1 MDFNWYSED
10 DLNNAII
17 FNNSSLISYKN
28 DSNIVKEKNESIP
41 INNIKV
47 ENCFEQNLD
56 VKNGLELL
64 NILHYLSSVSN
75 HLRTLIRNKNI
86 KQQYNDENYDII
98 QIINNAEYEK
108 IIKYL
113 EWITESLIKIKKYF
127 AISNRK
133 DNSYDPLNIKPFK
146 TSSYKF
152 CNFKEACSIHKNKNK
167 SCDKNH
173 FVFEMILNDINKL
186 IESINLIDIDNLNWV
201 LNNKNIMITYSS
213 ENNNY
218 SITKIT
224 NNKINFIE
232 NENNFLIDK
241 TLIFK
246 SFDVSSYV
254 LNKMYEEAYCFLNY
268 NIQTNQILI

>member
-1 MDFNWYSED
+1 MELNWYSED

-17 FNNSSLISYKN
+17 FNDNSLISYKN
-28 DSNIVKEKNESIP
+28 NDSIKEKNENIVV
-41 INNIKV
+41 NNIKV
-47 ENCFEQNLD
+47 ENCFDQNI
-56 VKNGLELL
+56 NITTGSELL

-86 KQQYNDENYDII
+86 KQYNEEVVEII
-98 QIINNAEYEK
+98 QIINNTEYEK
-108 IIKYL
+108 IINYL
-113 EWITESLIKIKKYF
+113 EWIKETLFKIKKYF

-133 DNSYDPLNIKPFK
+133 DNSYDPSNIKPFK

-152 CNFKEACSIHKNKNK
+152 CNFKESCSIHKNKNK
-167 SCDKNH
+167 TCDKNH
-173 FVFEMILNDINKL
+173 FVFDMILNDINKL
-186 IESINLIDIDNLNWV
+186 IESIKLINIDNLNWI
-201 LNNKNIMITYSS
+201 LNNKNIMITYSN
-213 ENNNY
+213 EDNNY
-218 SITKIT
+218 LIAKLN

-241 TLIFK
+241 TLVFK

-254 LNKMYEEAYCFLNY
+254 LNKMYEEAFSFLNY